1 MSNIVNN
8 NPDPSITLADRIFV
22 RLRDAIIVGE
32 IPPGSRIR
40 EPELASAYGI
50 SRGPLRDAIGRLE
63 ACHLVQR
70 KANVGARVISLNR
83 DDLLELY
90 ILRETLEGTAA
101 RLAASR
107 KTPEIIDG
115 LRALLIQHRLRI
127 KEQEGMAYLQ
137 KEGDLDFHYRIVQA
151 SQSPRLIN
159 LLCDDLYYLLRMY
172 RYQFGMTGNRA
183 DHALREHEYVVD
195 AIADGDGEM
204 AELLMRR
211 HVRASRENMAQQF
224 NPRNQANDA

>member
-1 MSNIVNN
+1 MSDIVNN
-8 NPDPSITLADRIFV
+8 IANPSTTLADRVFV
-22 RLRDAIIVGE
+22 RLRNAIIAGE

-70 KANVGARVISLNR
+70 RANVGARVISLSR
-83 DDLLELY
+83 EDLLELY
-90 ILRETLEGTAA
+90 LLREALEGTAA
-101 RLAASR
+101 RLAATR
-107 KTPEIIDG
+107 KTPALVQG
-115 LRALLIQHRLRI
+115 LRELLQEYRQRGAA
-127 KEQEGMAYLQ
+127 QEGIAYFQ

-159 LLCDDLYYLLRMY
+159 LLCDDLYHLLRMY
-172 RYQFGMTGNRA
+172 RYQFGMSGNRA
-183 DHALREHEYVVD
+183 DHAFKEHEYVIE

-211 HVRASRENMAQQF
+211 HIRASRENAA
-224 NPRNQANDA
+224 RHLV